1 LDEIEKGLSGIQSS
15 GRTDSGVTS
24 RMFGTILT
32 WMQEKKEPVF
42 VVATANNIAN
52 LPSELLRKGR
62 FDEIFFVDLPDL
74 EERESIF
81 EIQIRKYKRNPAD
94 FDLKALAKKSA
105 NYTGAEIEEAVVSA
119 LFDAW
124 NNDAKELTTEDIIRS
139 LEEMS
144 PAAEGIMSETVQAL
158 REIAQGHNIRYAT
171 SYPTKRSDTENF
183 GHAVRQFTPLGGNK

>member
-1 LDEIEKGLSGIQSS
+1 
-15 GRTDSGVTS
+15 
-24 RMFGTILT
+24 
-32 WMQEKKEPVF
+32 VF

-105 NYTGAEIEEAVVSA
+105 NYTGAEIA
-119 LFDAW
+119 
-124 NNDAKELTTEDIIRS
+124 DIAETAEIR
-139 LEEMS
+139 
-144 PAAEGIMSETVQAL
+144 
-158 REIAQGHNIRYAT
+158 
-171 SYPTKRSDTENF
+171 K
-183 GHAVRQFTPLGGNK
+183 GGNAPPFTYIYRAIC